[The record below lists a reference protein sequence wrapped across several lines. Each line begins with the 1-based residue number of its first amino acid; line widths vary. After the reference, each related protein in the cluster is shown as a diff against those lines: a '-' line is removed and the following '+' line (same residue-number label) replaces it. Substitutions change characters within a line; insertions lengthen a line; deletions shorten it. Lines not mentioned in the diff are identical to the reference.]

1 MTTHASSTTF
11 APLDPHALRADF
23 PILQTQVYGKK
34 PLIYFDNAA
43 SSQRP
48 RSVIDAMV
56 AMDEHYYSNVH
67 RGVHWLAQRADEH
80 YEAAREQARAFVHAR
95 STHEIIFTSGTTAAI
110 NLVARSWGDANV
122 RAGDEIL
129 VTVMEHHSNL
139 VPWQQLAERTGCRI
153 RAIPLTDDG
162 RLALDAFDDVLTE
175 RTKLVAVA
183 AVSNVLGTINPIA
196 EIVRRARAVGALVLV
211 DAAQSAPHT
220 VTDVRALDVDF
231 LAFSGHKMCGPSG
244 IGVLYGKEA
253 LLEAMPPFLGGG
265 SMITTVEI
273 DRFTPARLPAKFEAG
288 TPPIV
293 QAVGLGAAIDY
304 LQQVGLDAI
313 HRHEQQL
320 TRRAI
325 EVMTAHGD
333 VRIFGPS
340 PEQKA
345 GIVSFVVDGIQTND
359 LAISFDLGG
368 IAIRN
373 GHHCTMPLHQRL
385 GIAASDRA
393 SFYLYNTLEEV
404 EQLAEALA
412 AARKMFRR

>member
-1 MTTHASSTTF
+1 MKTNLPA
-11 APLDPHALRADF
+11 AAKILDPYALRADF
-23 PILQTQVYGKK
+23 PILQTQIHGRK
-34 PLIYFDNAA
+34 PLVYFDNAA

-56 AMDEHYYSNVH
+56 TMDERYYANVH
-67 RGVHWLAQRADEH
+67 RGVHWLAQQADEF
-80 YEAAREQARAFVHAR
+80 YEGAREKTRAFINAR

-122 RAGDEIL
+122 RAGDEII

-139 VPWQQLAERTGCRI
+139 VPWQQLAQRTGCAI
-153 RAIPLTDDG
+153 RAIPITDDG
-162 RLALDAFDDVLTE
+162 LLQLDQLNVLLSE
-175 RTKLVAVA
+175 RTKLVAVC

-196 EIVRRARAVGALVLV
+196 EIVKRAHQAGALVLV
-211 DAAQSAPHT
+211 DAAQSGPHMA
-220 VTDVRALDVDF
+220 TDVQTLNVDF
-231 LAFSGHKMCGPSG
+231 LAISGHKMCGPSG
-244 IGVLYGKEA
+244 IGVLYGRES
-253 LLEAMPPFLGGG
+253 LLEEMPPFLGGG

-304 LQQVGLDAI
+304 LNAIGLDAI
-313 HRHEQQL
+313 HAHEELL

-325 EVMTAHGD
+325 EVMTARGD
-333 VRIFGPS
+333 VQIFGPA
-340 PEQKA
+340 PHEKA
-345 GIVSFVVDGIQTND
+345 GIVSFVVDGIQSYD
-359 LAISFDLGG
+359 LAYSFDQSG

-385 GIAASDRA
+385 GIASSDRA

-404 EQLAEALA
+404 EQLGPALER
-412 AARKMFRR
+412 ARRELRR